1 MQVETELVH
10 TTNQPLARVEVQP
23 GAADDVTRLLQLA
36 VEKDL
41 SVEKM
46 EKLVALYERMADR
59 RAAAEFAEAMAR
71 FQETCPPVERT
82 SKASIVTKSGAKFG
96 YTYAE
101 LDEIAR
107 TVAPHL
113 HAQGLSY
120 SWDCTIAGN
129 QLTCTCTLRHA
140 NGHSV
145 KASFQGS
152 TTTDAGM
159 TEIQKNAA
167 ALTFARR
174 QSLIQVLGLTT
185 CDEDQDGEDRHG
197 MAERITEAQVE
208 TLNNL
213 IIDTGSDRKRFL
225 AWAGVEKLADLPGI
239 RFNAAVEAL
248 EKKRKAGP

>member
-1 MQVETELVH
+1 MNDLEVIDVK
-10 TTNQPLARVEVQP
+10 PLARIETDP
-23 GAADDVTRLLQLA
+23 AGDVSRLLQIA

-59 RAAAEFAEAMAR
+59 RAAEEFARAMAEFQR
-71 FQETCPPVERT
+71 TCPPVQRT

-113 HAQGLSY
+113 HSQGLSY
-120 SWDCTIAGN
+120 SWDCTVEGN
-129 QLTCTCTLRHA
+129 QLTCVCTLRHA
-140 NGHSV
+140 NGHKV
-145 KASFQGS
+145 EASFKGS

-185 CDEDQDGEDRHG
+185 CDEDSDGHG
-197 MAERITEAQVE
+197 GDGDGPSITEDQQN
-208 TLNNL
+208 TLNDLL
-213 IIDTGSDRKRFL
+213 IE
-225 AWAGVEKLADLPGI
+225 AGGTALSVAKLYGATKLSEIPA
-239 RFNAAVEAL
+239 RMFNAAAAAL
-248 EKKRKAGP
+248 NERIAYKRKAAK